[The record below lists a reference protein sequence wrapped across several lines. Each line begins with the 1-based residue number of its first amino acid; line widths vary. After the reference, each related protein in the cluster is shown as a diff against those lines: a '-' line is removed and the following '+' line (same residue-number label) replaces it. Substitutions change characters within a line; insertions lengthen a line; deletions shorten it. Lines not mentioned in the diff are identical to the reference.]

1 MTSTQVNSNVDDN
14 KNIRNEG
21 SLAGGRSTINKAD
34 VGVIMSRPTKDELD
48 IFVKD
53 NVKLDIIPNIVTD
66 VYKVR
71 SGQWTQVRIWSYID
85 LGTLK
90 REDLFITDSRLQEIK
105 DFYVEDYT
113 IKDWTNDE
121 YQIIMNNLNY
131 INNMKE

>member
-90 REDLFITDSRLQEIK
+90 REDLFITDSRL
-105 DFYVEDYT
+105 
-113 IKDWTNDE
+113 
-121 YQIIMNNLNY
+121 
-131 INNMKE
+131 